1 MSTRNARCAARF
13 RLALTRQPWTSTK
26 WVPPGYA
33 HREDA
38 AASENKASDQATLVE
53 HASEDG
59 EAKHNGKKEPGNVV

>member
-1 MSTRNARCAARF
+1 M
-13 RLALTRQPWTSTK
+13 
-26 WVPPGYA
+26 PPGYA